1 MPEPFDYKA
10 QPLGS
15 LPGEAHLRIA
25 YNQVP
30 VNCVV
35 RVRNLSGEHK
45 RKIIIEA
52 VSLRRGG
59 ERSIMEGP
67 YRAQKN
73 MSVDALRFRA
83 SQGENMNWVG
93 EQVLATDFVI
103 RHNNVRY
110 LVPHTDAKTGE
121 KAPWVTVEPGV
132 WDLYQGNWERMHS
145 DDLRERT
152 DEVQR
157 LNLRGFAKWTIEDEA
172 GYGFLEFNR
181 EEIRINTMDI
191 DNQIV
196 ASGAI
201 IEV

>member
-59 ERSIMEGP
+59 ERLRPDARGP
-67 YRAQKN
+67 RRTLKN
-73 MSVDALRFRA
+73 LLQEHGVPQWARKSLPLIYVDGVLACVPGVAIDAAFRA
-83 SQGENMNWVG
+83 
-93 EQVLATDFVI
+93 A
-103 RHNNVRY
+103 
-110 LVPHTDAKTGE
+110 TGE
-121 KAPWVTVEPGV
+121 PA
-132 WDLYQGNWERMHS
+132 
-145 DDLRERT
+145 
-152 DEVQR
+152 
-157 LNLRGFAKWTIEDEA
+157 
-172 GYGFLEFNR
+172 
-181 EEIRINTMDI
+181 IRPEWRPIRP
-191 DNQIV
+191 
-196 ASGAI
+196 
-201 IEV
+201 